1 MNQLI
6 TKSNKSG
13 VGILWIRATFY
24 CIVFFCGVQLSAQVK
39 TASPA
44 VDTASAEGMEE
55 VVVVGYGT
63 QKKSNV
69 TGSISQVKSKD
80 LEDLP
85 LTRVEQA
92 LQGRA
97 SGVQILQNSG
107 QPGSGSVVRVRGTA
121 SINGSNP
128 LYVVDGVVIGG
139 GIDFLN
145 PNDIETIEVL
155 KDAASAAIYGARG
168 ANGVIIVTTKAG
180 KKGAMRV
187 NVSSYMGSQ
196 NPWKT
201 LPVLNGI
208 CHASK

>member
-1 MNQLI
+1 MNQSI

-13 VGILWIRATFY
+13 VGILWKRTT
-24 CIVFFCGVQLSAQVK
+24 FFCVVCFSAVQLLAQVK
-39 TASPA
+39 TVRPS
-44 VDTASAEGMEE
+44 VDTVAAEVMEE

-128 LYVVDGVVIGG
+128 L
-139 GIDFLN
+139 
-145 PNDIETIEVL
+145 
-155 KDAASAAIYGARG
+155 
-168 ANGVIIVTTKAG
+168 
-180 KKGAMRV
+180 
-187 NVSSYMGSQ
+187 
-196 NPWKT
+196 
-201 LPVLNGI
+201 
-208 CHASK
+208 